1 MNSKLQESKVKQLFA
16 QQEVIT
22 NTDILYL
29 YRKEEPEIPEATVNW
44 RIYHL
49 VQKGVIQRIGKG
61 KYREGRARTFASELS
76 SKSVKAAKLVGKEFP
91 YINYCV
97 WELAAINSF
106 SQHLI
111 NYNVTFLEVERE
123 VIDSVYR
130 ALKDMRYKVVRT
142 KDIIMEDLSDYGG
155 YVCVRALVTEAPVLK
170 EKNGQVAS
178 LEKILVDLYCDK
190 EFLPFQGNEIY
201 HIYKNAF
208 NDYTLNES
216 TMLRYASRK
225 EKKAE
230 IETVINSIKRWKIH
244 S

>member
-1 MNSKLQESKVKQLFA
+1 MNSKLQESKVKQLFTR
-16 QQEVIT
+16 QEVIT

-49 VQKGVIQRIGKG
+49 VQKGGIGRG
-61 KYREGRARTFASELS
+61 KYREGKALTFFPELS
-76 SKSVKAAKLVGKEFP
+76 AKTIKAGKFVGKEFP
-91 YINYCV
+91 YINYCI
-97 WELAAINSF
+97 WELSAINSF

-111 NYNVTFLEVERE
+111 NYNVIFLEVERE

-130 ALKDMRYKVVRT
+130 ALKDIRYKVIRI
-142 KDIIMEDLSDYGG
+142 KDIKEDLSDFAG

-170 EKNGQVAS
+170 EKSGQVAS

-190 EFLPFQGNEIY
+190 EFAPFQGNEIY

-208 NDYTLNES
+208 NDYTVNES

-225 EKKAE
+225 EKKVE
-230 IETVINSIKRWKIH
+230 IEEVINSIKRQ
-244 S
+244 

>member
-1 MNSKLQESKVKQLFA
+1 MSSKLQESKVKQLFA
-16 QQEVIT
+16 GQEVIT

-29 YRKEEPEIPEATVNW
+29 YKKEEPEIPEATVNW

-61 KYREGRARTFASELS
+61 KYREGKARIFSPELS
-76 SKSVKAAKLVGKEFP
+76 SKSMKAAKLVGKEFP

-97 WELAAINSF
+97 WELAVINSF

-111 NYNVTFLEVERE
+111 NYNLTFLEVERE

-130 ALKDMRYKVVRT
+130 ALKDVRHKVVRI
-142 KDIIMEDLSDYGG
+142 KDITEDLSDYAGH
-155 YVCVRALVTEAPVLK
+155 VCVRALVTEAPVLK
-170 EKNGQVAS
+170 AKYGQAAS

-190 EFLPFQGNEIY
+190 EFSPFQGNEIY

-208 NDYTLNES
+208 NDYTINEN

-230 IETVINSIKRWKIH
+230 VETVINSIKRQ
-244 S
+244 

>member
-1 MNSKLQESKVKQLFA
+1 MKQLFA
-16 QQEVIT
+16 RQEVIT

-29 YRKEEPEIPEATVNW
+29 YREEEPTVPEATINW

-61 KYREGRARTFASELS
+61 KYREGKTRVFSPELS
-76 SKSVKAAKLVGKEFP
+76 SKTTKTGKFVGKEFP

-111 NYNVTFLEVERE
+111 NYNVIFLEVERE

-130 ALKDMRYKVVRT
+130 ALKDMKYKVVRI
-142 KDIIMEDLSDYGG
+142 KDITEDLSDYAG
-155 YVCVRALVTEAPVLK
+155 YVCVRALVTEAPTLK
-170 EKNGQVAS
+170 IKNGQVAS

-190 EFLPFQGNEIY
+190 EFSPFQGNEIY

-208 NDYTLNES
+208 NDYTINES

-230 IETVINSIKRWKIH
+230 IEAVINSTKWQ
-244 S
+244 

>member
-16 QQEVIT
+16 RQKVVT
-22 NTDILYL
+22 NTDLLYM
-29 YRKEEPEIPEATVNW
+29 YREEEPTIPEVTVNW

-49 VQKGVIQRIGKG
+49 VQKGVIQRIGRG
-61 KYREGRARTFASELS
+61 KYHEGNARFFSPELS
-76 SKSVKAAKLVGKEFP
+76 PKTIKVGKVIKKEFP

-97 WELAAINSF
+97 WELSVINNF

-130 ALKDMRYKVVRT
+130 TLKDMRYKVVRI
-142 KDIIMEDLSDYGG
+142 KDITEDLSDYAG

-170 EKNGQVAS
+170 EKSGQAAS

-190 EFLPFQGNEIY
+190 EFAPFQGNEIY
-201 HIYKNAF
+201 QIYRNAF
-208 NDYTLNES
+208 NDYTINES
-216 TMLRYASRK
+216 TALRYASRK
-225 EKKAE
+225 ERKAE
-230 IETVINSIKRWKIH
+230 IETIINSIKRQ
-244 S
+244 

>member
-29 YRKEEPEIPEATVNW
+29 YRENEPEITEATVNW

-49 VQKGVIQRIGKG
+49 VQKGVIQRIGRG
-61 KYREGRARTFASELS
+61 KYREGKALTFSPELS
-76 SKSVKAAKLVGKEFP
+76 AKTIKTGKFVGKEFP
-91 YINYCV
+91 YINYCI
-97 WELAAINSF
+97 WELSAINSF

-111 NYNVTFLEVERE
+111 NYNVVFLEVERE

-130 ALKDMRYKVVRT
+130 ALKDMRYKVVRI
-142 KDIIMEDLSDYGG
+142 KDIKEDLSDFAG

-170 EKNGQVAS
+170 EKSGQVAS

-190 EFLPFQGNEIY
+190 EFAPFQGNEIY

-208 NDYTLNES
+208 DDYTVNES
-216 TMLRYASRK
+216 TMLRYARRK
-225 EKKAE
+225 DKKTE
-230 IETVINSIKRWKIH
+230 IEEVINSIKR
-244 S
+244 

>member
-1 MNSKLQESKVKQLFA
+1 MNSKLQESKVKQLFTR
-16 QQEVIT
+16 QEVIT

-49 VQKGVIQRIGKG
+49 VQKGVIQRIGRG
-61 KYREGRARTFASELS
+61 KYREGKALTFFPELS
-76 SKSVKAAKLVGKEFP
+76 AKTIKAGKFVGKEFP
-91 YINYCV
+91 YINYCI
-97 WELAAINSF
+97 WELSAINSF

-111 NYNVTFLEVERE
+111 NYNVIFLEVERE

-130 ALKDMRYKVVRT
+130 ALKDMRYKVVRI
-142 KDIIMEDLSDYGG
+142 KDIKEDLSDFAG

-170 EKNGQVAS
+170 EKSGQVAS

-190 EFLPFQGNEIY
+190 EFAPFQGNEIY

-208 NDYTLNES
+208 NDYTVNES

-225 EKKAE
+225 EKKVE
-230 IETVINSIKRWKIH
+230 IEEVINSIKRQ
-244 S
+244 

>member
-1 MNSKLQESKVKQLFA
+1 MNSKLQESKVKQLFTR
-16 QQEVIT
+16 QEVIT

-29 YRKEEPEIPEATVNW
+29 YRKEESAIPEATVNW

-61 KYREGRARTFASELS
+61 KYREGKARTFSLELS
-76 SKSVKAAKLVGKEFP
+76 SKTIKAGKFVGKEFP

-130 ALKDMRYKVVRT
+130 ALKDVKYKVVRI
-142 KDIIMEDLSDYGG
+142 KDITEDLSEYAG

-190 EFLPFQGNEIY
+190 EFSPFQGNEIY

-208 NDYTLNES
+208 NDYTVNES

-230 IETVINSIKRWKIH
+230 IEEVINSIKRQ
-244 S
+244 